1 MFVLYTHVWCT
12 LQRSACLHTIY
23 TPMCVQHRHS
33 VCSLMLSEKLSLQ
46 GAIFTLDMSEDGY
59 STGGKDGTVRL
70 WDPDFKPVTSVNLS
84 NSPVGYK
91 GRLDEQL
98 QV

>member
-1 MFVLYTHVWCT
+1 MKW
-12 LQRSACLHTIY
+12 
-23 TPMCVQHRHS
+23 M
-33 VCSLMLSEKLSLQ
+33 VCGMQISNCDLLKWSSQ

-59 STGGKDGTVRL
+59 STGGKDGTVKL

-91 GRLDEQL
+91 GRQQAIDEL
-98 QV
+98 PSDSYN